1 MFNNDKSKKDWP
13 LKRTNKNARMTMRDL
28 RLRINQ
34 KRLTKKNKA
43 NQKFSVVLTKEEIE
57 QKIKYFKKI
66 YGPSSSFQ
74 ICLQALHYNHFQRTV
89 ELNNMISYYLK
100 SLKTFRHILS
110 DLKEEEFEKVLF
122 FISSNLT
129 YEKYN
134 KNEIISKYGD
144 KAD

>member
-1 MFNNDKSKKDWP
+1 MLSNDKSRKGSP
-13 LKRTNKNARMTMRDL
+13 PKRANKNSRMTMRDL

-34 KRLTKKNKA
+34 KKLTKKNKA

-89 ELNNMISYYLK
+89 ELNNMISY
-100 SLKTFRHILS
+100 
-110 DLKEEEFEKVLF
+110 
-122 FISSNLT
+122 
-129 YEKYN
+129 
-134 KNEIISKYGD
+134 
-144 KAD
+144 